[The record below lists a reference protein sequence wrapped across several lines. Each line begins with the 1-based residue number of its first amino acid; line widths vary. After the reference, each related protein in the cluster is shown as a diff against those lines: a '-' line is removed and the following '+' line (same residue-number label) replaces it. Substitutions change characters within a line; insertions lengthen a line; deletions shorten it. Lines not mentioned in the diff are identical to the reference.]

1 MLAEWVRQV
10 LYSIALLLMAADVL
24 AVNWAGHLEA
34 QVRAGLP
41 LPSSYN
47 TAEMP

>member
-1 MLAEWVRQV
+1 MLAEWSRQV

-24 AVNWAGHLEA
+24 AVNWADSLEA

-41 LPSSYN
+41 PCGTYN